1 MSQAIDRTKVALEP
15 FHIDKYVAAV
25 ESSGAKVSPM
35 TDDVGA
41 LIWLDY
47 GQPEELAKLLDEN
60 PQIEWVQLPF
70 AGVDAFSGILSRKVR
85 FTSAKGSYAEPVAEH
100 AMALALALG
109 RIIPERARTQ
119 TWGRK
124 HANSFYDSKILI
136 VGGGGITAELLK
148 FLSPY
153 RAEITVVRKH
163 PGSTLQ
169 GCHEVPFTALD
180 EYLPQA
186 DLVFL
191 ACALTSET
199 TQLFNRRRFQAM
211 KDTAV
216 IVNVARGGVIDTDAL
231 VAALNSAEI
240 AGAAVDVTDP
250 EPLPDGHP
258 LWSADNVLITPH
270 TADTIDQVIRLFS
283 LRIAENVLA
292 YQGKGQWVGL
302 VDPNLGY

>member
-1 MSQAIDRTKVALEP
+1 MNQAIDRTKVALEP
-15 FHIDKYVAAV
+15 FHIDQYVAAV
-25 ESSGAKVSPM
+25 ESSGAKVSPI

-47 GQPEELAKLLDEN
+47 GQPEVLAKVLDAN

-70 AGVDAFSGILSRKVR
+70 AGVDAFSEILSRKVR

-109 RIIPERARTQ
+109 RIIPERARAQ

-124 HANSFYDSKILI
+124 FANSFYDSKILI
-136 VGGGGITAELLK
+136 VGGGGITEELLK

-153 RAEITVVRKH
+153 HAEITVVRKH
-163 PGSTLQ
+163 PGTTLQ

-270 TADTIDQVIRLFS
+270 TADTKDQVIRLFS

-292 YQGKGQWVGL
+292 YQGKGQWVGQ